1 MHLHTQFTNGIFVY
15 YVILWGNFINNVF
28 ILGIIEKKK
37 INIHYELVM
46 SQSH

>member
-37 INIHYELVM
+37 KKKKKKSISTV
-46 SQSH
+46 S